1 MSKDKVKELI
11 ELRARLYKGGGDAQI
26 EKMHLVWIRKICQQ
40 TVWLQAWGL

>member
-26 EKMHLVWIRKICQQ
+26 EKMHSQGKYTARERIPSKRIF
-40 TVWLQAWGL
+40 